1 MSYISLD
8 SSTSSTTV
16 VVFNEDLS
24 IKKKFQK
31 EHKQIYT
38 SEGFIEHDLE
48 EIYNNLIELI
58 KAAAEIAPNPQ
69 LISLTNQRETFTL
82 FDKLTGKPVRNAVV
96 WQCTR
101 GEEICKKIL
110 NNKDHSELITQKT
123 GLKANTFFSA
133 SKLKWIIENEPH
145 IKEGLII
152 GDILFGTIDTYL
164 LYRLTKC
171 KEYVTDTTNASRTLL
186 FNCIDNRWDNELFS
200 IFEIEQF
207 KLADV
212 KSSSSNFGSSNFEN
226 SFLKEI
232 PISGVAGDAQASF
245 FANLCFNPGD
255 SKITTGTGFNIQTN
269 IGTSF
274 KIDTNAF
281 TTLAFSHNKKNYYS
295 LECLGSVAGATISWL
310 KNNLNLIDK
319 VSESETLSLEIE
331 DSGGVA
337 LIPAFTGLGPPFWKA
352 NARAA
357 FIGINSSTTK
367 KQIVRAALESVAFQM
382 VVYLEFLQRDN
393 KFELKNLIVDGG
405 LIKNKLFL
413 QMIADLLKIEIM
425 VPEIE
430 EMSLYGA
437 LLFGI
442 QQQKNI
448 SELRDLNKFAVKR
461 KSIKYQENQCIQRS
475 FQHWKKLIDIYFISN
490 QEKN

>member
-16 VVFNEDLS
+16 VVFDDDLS
-24 IKKKFQK
+24 IQKKFQK
-31 EHKQIYT
+31 EHQQIYT
-38 SEGFIEHDLE
+38 SEGFVEHDLE

-58 KAAAEIAPNPQ
+58 KAAAEIAPDPQ
-69 LISLTNQRETFTL
+69 LISITNQRETFTL
-82 FDKLTGKPVRNAVV
+82 FDNLTGKPVRNAVV

-101 GEEICKKIL
+101 GEEICEKIL

-133 SKLKWIIENEPH
+133 SKLKWVIENEPH
-145 IKEGLII
+145 IKEGLIK
-152 GDILFGTIDTYL
+152 GNILFGTIDTYL

-212 KSSSSNFGSSNFEN
+212 KSSSSNFGLSNFEN

-232 PISGVAGDAQASF
+232 PITGVAGDAQASF
-245 FANLCFNPGD
+245 FANLCFSPGD

-274 KIDTNAF
+274 KIDANAF

-310 KNNLNLIDK
+310 KNNLKLIDK
-319 VSESETLSLEIE
+319 VSESESLSQEIE

-357 FIGINSSTTK
+357 FIGINASTTK

-393 KFELKNLIVDGG
+393 KFKLKNLIVDGG
-405 LIKNKLFL
+405 MIKNKLFL

-461 KSIKYQENQCIQRS
+461 KAIKCQENQGLQRS
-475 FQHWKKLIDIYFISN
+475 FHHWKKLIDIYFTSN

>member
-1 MSYISLD
+1 VSYISLD

-24 IKKKFQK
+24 IQKRFQK
-31 EHKQIYT
+31 EHQQIYT
-38 SEGFIEHDLE
+38 SEGFVEHDLE

-58 KAAAEIAPNPQ
+58 KAAAEIAPDPQ
-69 LISLTNQRETFTL
+69 LISITNQRETFTL

-101 GEEICKKIL
+101 GEEICEKIL
-110 NNKDHSELITQKT
+110 KNKDHSELITQKT

-133 SKLKWIIENEPH
+133 SKLKWVIENEPH
-145 IKEGLII
+145 IKEGLIK
-152 GDILFGTIDTYL
+152 GSILFGTIDTYL

-212 KSSSSNFGSSNFEN
+212 KSSSSNFGLSNFEN

-245 FANLCFNPGD
+245 FANLCFSPGD

-310 KNNLNLIDK
+310 KNNLKLIDK
-319 VSESETLSLEIE
+319 VSESESLSLDIE

-357 FIGINSSTTK
+357 FIGINASTTK

-405 LIKNKLFL
+405 MIKNKLFL

-448 SELRDLNKFAVKR
+448 SELRDLNKFAVRR
-461 KSIKYQENQCIQRS
+461 KAIKYQENQAIQRS
-475 FQHWKKLIDIYFISN
+475 FQHWKKIIDIYFISN

>member
-24 IKKKFQK
+24 IQKKFQK
-31 EHKQIYT
+31 EHQQIYT
-38 SEGFIEHDLE
+38 SEGFVEHDLE

-58 KAAAEIAPNPQ
+58 KAAAEIAPDPQ
-69 LISLTNQRETFTL
+69 LISITNQRETFTL

-101 GEEICKKIL
+101 GEEICEKIL

-133 SKLKWIIENEPH
+133 SKLKWVIENEPH
-145 IKEGLII
+145 IKEGLIK
-152 GDILFGTIDTYL
+152 GNILFGTIDTYL

-212 KSSSSNFGSSNFEN
+212 KSSSSNFGLSNFEN

-245 FANLCFNPGD
+245 FANLCFSPGD

-295 LECLGSVAGATISWL
+295 FECLGSVAGATISWL
-310 KNNLNLIDK
+310 KNNLKLIDK
-319 VSESETLSLEIE
+319 VSESESLSLEIE

-357 FIGINSSTTK
+357 FIGINASTTK

-405 LIKNKLFL
+405 MIKNKLFL

-448 SELRDLNKFAVKR
+448 SELKDLNKFAVKR
-461 KSIKYQENQCIQRS
+461 KAIKYQENQGLQRS

>member
-24 IKKKFQK
+24 IQKKFQK
-31 EHKQIYT
+31 EHQQIYT
-38 SEGFIEHDLE
+38 SEGFVEHDLE

-58 KAAAEIAPNPQ
+58 KAAAEIAPDPQ
-69 LISLTNQRETFTL
+69 LISITNQRETFTL

-101 GEEICKKIL
+101 GEEICEKIL
-110 NNKDHSELITQKT
+110 KNKDHSELITQKT

-133 SKLKWIIENEPH
+133 SKLKWVIENEPH
-145 IKEGLII
+145 IKEGLIK
-152 GDILFGTIDTYL
+152 GSILFGTIDTYL

-212 KSSSSNFGSSNFEN
+212 KSSSSNFGLSNFEN

-245 FANLCFNPGD
+245 FANLCFSPGD

-310 KNNLNLIDK
+310 KNNLKLIDK
-319 VSESETLSLEIE
+319 VSESESLSLDIE

-357 FIGINSSTTK
+357 FIGINASTTK

-393 KFELKNLIVDGG
+393 KFKLKNLIVDGG
-405 LIKNKLFL
+405 MIKNKLFL

-461 KSIKYQENQCIQRS
+461 KAIKCQENQGLQRS
-475 FQHWKKLIDIYFISN
+475 FQYWKKLIDIYFISN

>member
-24 IKKKFQK
+24 IQKKFQK
-31 EHKQIYT
+31 EHQQIYT
-38 SEGFIEHDLE
+38 SEGFVEHDLE

-58 KAAAEIAPNPQ
+58 KAAAEIAPDPQ
-69 LISLTNQRETFTL
+69 LISITNQRETFTL

-101 GEEICKKIL
+101 GEEICEKIL
-110 NNKDHSELITQKT
+110 KNKDHSELITQKT

-133 SKLKWIIENEPH
+133 SKLKWVIENEPH
-145 IKEGLII
+145 IKEGLIK
-152 GDILFGTIDTYL
+152 GSILFGTIDTYL

-212 KSSSSNFGSSNFEN
+212 KSSSSNFGLSNFEN

-245 FANLCFNPGD
+245 FANLCFSPGD

-310 KNNLNLIDK
+310 KNNLKLIDK
-319 VSESETLSLEIE
+319 VSESESLSLDIE

-357 FIGINSSTTK
+357 FIGINASTTK

-393 KFELKNLIVDGG
+393 KFKLKNLIVDGG
-405 LIKNKLFL
+405 MIKNKLFL

-448 SELRDLNKFAVKR
+448 SELKDLNKFAIKR
-461 KSIKYQENQCIQRS
+461 KAIKYQENQGLQRS

>member
-16 VVFNEDLS
+16 VVFDKDLN
-24 IKKKFQK
+24 IQKKFQK
-31 EHKQIYT
+31 EHRQIHT
-38 SEGFIEHDLE
+38 SEGFVEHDLE

-58 KAAAEIAPNPQ
+58 KKAAEIAPDPQ
-69 LISLTNQRETFTL
+69 LISITNQRETFTL

-101 GEEICKKIL
+101 GEEICEKIL
-110 NNKDHSELITQKT
+110 NNKEYSELITQKT

-133 SKLKWIIENEPH
+133 SKLKWVIENEPH
-145 IKEGLII
+145 IKEGLIK
-152 GDILFGTIDTYL
+152 GNILFGTIDTYL

-212 KSSSSNFGSSNFEN
+212 KSSSSNFGLSNFEN

-232 PISGVAGDAQASF
+232 PITGVAGDAQASF
-245 FANLCFNPGD
+245 FANLCFSPGD

-295 LECLGSVAGATISWL
+295 LECLSSVAGATISWL
-310 KNNLNLIDK
+310 KNNLKLIDK
-319 VSESETLSLEIE
+319 VSESESLSQEIE

-357 FIGINSSTTK
+357 FIGINASTTK

-405 LIKNKLFL
+405 MIKNKLFL

-437 LLFGI
+437 MLFGI

-448 SELRDLNKFAVKR
+448 SELKDLNKFAVKR
-461 KSIKYQENQCIQRS
+461 KAIKYQENQGLQRS
-475 FQHWKKLIDIYFISN
+475 FHHWKKLIDIYFISN

>member
-24 IKKKFQK
+24 IQKKFQK
-31 EHKQIYT
+31 EHQQIYT
-38 SEGFIEHDLE
+38 SEGFVEHDLE

-58 KAAAEIAPNPQ
+58 KAAAEIAPDPQ
-69 LISLTNQRETFTL
+69 LISITNQRETFTL

-101 GEEICKKIL
+101 GEEICEKIL
-110 NNKDHSELITQKT
+110 KNKDHSELITQKT

-133 SKLKWIIENEPH
+133 SKLKWVIENEPH
-145 IKEGLII
+145 IKEGLIK
-152 GDILFGTIDTYL
+152 GNILFGTIDTYL

-212 KSSSSNFGSSNFEN
+212 KSSSSNFGLSNFEN

-245 FANLCFNPGD
+245 FANLCFSPGD

-310 KNNLNLIDK
+310 KNNLKLIDK
-319 VSESETLSLEIE
+319 VSESESLSLEIE

-357 FIGINSSTTK
+357 FIGINASTTK

-405 LIKNKLFL
+405 MIKNKLFL

-448 SELRDLNKFAVKR
+448 SELRDLNKFEVKR
-461 KSIKYQENQCIQRS
+461 KAIKCQENQGIQRS

>member
-24 IKKKFQK
+24 IQKKFQK
-31 EHKQIYT
+31 EHQQIYT
-38 SEGFIEHDLE
+38 SEGFVEHDLE

-58 KAAAEIAPNPQ
+58 KAAAEIAPDPQ
-69 LISLTNQRETFTL
+69 LISITNQRETFAL

-101 GEEICKKIL
+101 GEEICEKIL

-133 SKLKWIIENEPH
+133 SKLKWVIENEPH
-145 IKEGLII
+145 IKEGLIK
-152 GDILFGTIDTYL
+152 GNILFGTIDTYL

-226 SFLKEI
+226 NFLKEI

-310 KNNLNLIDK
+310 KNNLKLIDK
-319 VSESETLSLEIE
+319 VSESESLSLDIE

-357 FIGINSSTTK
+357 FIGINASTTK

-405 LIKNKLFL
+405 MIKNKLFL

-425 VPEIE
+425 VPDIE

-448 SELRDLNKFAVKR
+448 SKLSDLNKFAVKR
-461 KSIKYQENQCIQRS
+461 KTIKYQENQGIHKSYQN
-475 FQHWKKLIDIYFISN
+475 WKKLIDRYFMSN

>member
-24 IKKKFQK
+24 IQKKFQK
-31 EHKQIYT
+31 EHQQIYT
-38 SEGFIEHDLE
+38 SEGFVEHDLE

-58 KAAAEIAPNPQ
+58 KAAAEIAPDPQ
-69 LISLTNQRETFTL
+69 LISITNQRETFTL

-101 GEEICKKIL
+101 GEEICEKVLK
-110 NNKDHSELITQKT
+110 NKDHSELITQKT

-133 SKLKWIIENEPH
+133 SKLKWVIENEPH
-145 IKEGLII
+145 IKEGLIK
-152 GDILFGTIDTYL
+152 GSILFGTIDTYL

-212 KSSSSNFGSSNFEN
+212 KSSSSNFGLSNFEN

-232 PISGVAGDAQASF
+232 PITGVAGDAQASF
-245 FANLCFNPGD
+245 FANLCFSPGD

-269 IGTSF
+269 IGTLF

-295 LECLGSVAGATISWL
+295 FECLGSVAGATISWL
-310 KNNLNLIDK
+310 KNNLKLIDN
-319 VSESETLSLEIE
+319 VSESESLSLDIE

-337 LIPAFTGLGPPFWKA
+337 LIPAFSGLGPPFWKA

-357 FIGINSSTTK
+357 FIGINASTTK

-393 KFELKNLIVDGG
+393 KFKLKNLIVDGG
-405 LIKNKLFL
+405 MIKNKLFL

-461 KSIKYQENQCIQRS
+461 KAIKCQENQGLQRS
-475 FQHWKKLIDIYFISN
+475 FQYWKKLIDIYFISN

>member
-16 VVFNEDLS
+16 VVFDKDLN
-24 IKKKFQK
+24 IQKKFQK
-31 EHKQIYT
+31 EHRQIHT
-38 SEGFIEHDLE
+38 SEGFVEHDLE

-58 KAAAEIAPNPQ
+58 KKAAEISPDPQ
-69 LISLTNQRETFTL
+69 LISITNQRETFAL

-101 GEEICKKIL
+101 GEEICEKIL
-110 NNKDHSELITQKT
+110 NNKEYSELITQKT

-133 SKLKWIIENEPH
+133 SKLKWVIENEPH
-145 IKEGLII
+145 IKEGLIK
-152 GDILFGTIDTYL
+152 GNILFGTVDTYL

-212 KSSSSNFGSSNFEN
+212 KASSSNFGSSNFEN
-226 SFLKEI
+226 IFLKEI

-295 LECLGSVAGATISWL
+295 LECLSSVAGATISWL
-310 KNNLNLIDK
+310 KNNLKLINN
-319 VSESETLSLEIE
+319 VSESESLSLEIE

-357 FIGINSSTTK
+357 FIGINASTTK

-405 LIKNKLFL
+405 MIKNKLFL

-425 VPEIE
+425 VPDIE

-437 LLFGI
+437 LLFGV
-442 QQQKNI
+442 QHQKKI
-448 SELRDLNKFAVKR
+448 SELSDLNKFAVKR
-461 KSIKYQENQCIQRS
+461 KTIKYEENQGILRS
-475 FQHWKKLIDIYFISN
+475 YQHWKKLIDIHFISN

>member
-24 IKKKFQK
+24 IQKKFQK
-31 EHKQIYT
+31 EHQQIYT
-38 SEGFIEHDLE
+38 SEGFVEHDLE

-58 KAAAEIAPNPQ
+58 KAAAEIAPDPQ
-69 LISLTNQRETFTL
+69 LISITNQRETFTL

-101 GEEICKKIL
+101 GEEICEKIL
-110 NNKDHSELITQKT
+110 KNKDHSELITQKT

-133 SKLKWIIENEPH
+133 SKLKWVIENEPH
-145 IKEGLII
+145 IKEGLIK
-152 GDILFGTIDTYL
+152 GNILFGTIDTYL

-212 KSSSSNFGSSNFEN
+212 KSSSSNFGLSNFEN

-245 FANLCFNPGD
+245 FANLCFSPGD

-310 KNNLNLIDK
+310 KNNLKLIDK
-319 VSESETLSLEIE
+319 VSESESLSLEIE

-357 FIGINSSTTK
+357 FIGINASTTK

-405 LIKNKLFL
+405 MIKNKLFL

-461 KSIKYQENQCIQRS
+461 KAIKYQENQGIQRS

>member
-16 VVFNEDLS
+16 VVFDNDLN
-24 IKKKFQK
+24 IQAKFQK
-31 EHKQIYT
+31 EHQQIYP
-38 SEGFIEHDLE
+38 SKGFVEHDLQ
-48 EIYNNLIELI
+48 EIYNNLIELMK
-58 KAAAEIAPNPQ
+58 KASAISAEPQ
-69 LISLTNQRETFTL
+69 FISMTNQRETFAL
-82 FDKLTGKPVRNAVV
+82 FDKFTGKPVRNAVV

-101 GEEICKKIL
+101 GEKICENIM
-110 NNKDHSELITQKT
+110 NNNEYSKLITQKT

-133 SKLKWIIENEPH
+133 SKLKWILENEPS
-145 IKEGLII
+145 IKEGLLK
-152 GDILFGTIDTYL
+152 GNILFGTIDTYL

-171 KEYVTDTTNASRTLL
+171 REYVTDTTNASRTLL
-186 FNCIDNRWDNELFS
+186 FNCIDNSWDPELFS
-200 IFEIEQF
+200 IFDIEQF
-207 KLADV
+207 DLAEV
-212 KSSSSNFGSSNFEN
+212 RPSSSNFGSSNFEN
-226 SFLKEI
+226 SFLKKI

-245 FANLCFNPGD
+245 FANLCFSPGD

-310 KNNLNLIDK
+310 KNNLKLIEK
-319 VSESETLSLEIE
+319 VSESESLSLEIE

-337 LIPAFTGLGPPFWKA
+337 LIPAFTGLGPPYWKA

-357 FIGINSSTTK
+357 FIGINASTTK

-382 VVYLEFLQRDN
+382 VVYLEFLQKDN

-405 LIKNKLFL
+405 MIKNKLFL

-448 SELRDLNKFAVKR
+448 SELIDLNKFAVKR
-461 KSIKYQENQCIQRS
+461 EAIKYQENQGIQRS
-475 FQHWKKLIDIYFISN
+475 FQYWKKLIDIYFISN

>member
-24 IKKKFQK
+24 IQKKFQK
-31 EHKQIYT
+31 EHQQIYT
-38 SEGFIEHDLE
+38 SEGFVEHDLE

-58 KAAAEIAPNPQ
+58 KAAAEIAPDPQ
-69 LISLTNQRETFTL
+69 LISITNQRETFTL

-101 GEEICKKIL
+101 GEEICEKIL

-133 SKLKWIIENEPH
+133 SKLKWVIENEPH
-145 IKEGLII
+145 IKEGLIK
-152 GDILFGTIDTYL
+152 GNILFGTIDTYL

-212 KSSSSNFGSSNFEN
+212 KSSSSNFGLSNFEN

-245 FANLCFNPGD
+245 FANLCFSPGD

-310 KNNLNLIDK
+310 KNNLKLIDK
-319 VSESETLSLEIE
+319 VSESESLSLDIE

-357 FIGINSSTTK
+357 FIGINASTTK

-382 VVYLEFLQRDN
+382 VVYLEFLQKDN

-405 LIKNKLFL
+405 MIKNKLFL

-461 KSIKYQENQCIQRS
+461 KAIKCQENQGLQRS
-475 FQHWKKLIDIYFISN
+475 FQYWKKLIDIYFISN

>member
-24 IKKKFQK
+24 IQKRFQK
-31 EHKQIYT
+31 EHQQIYT
-38 SEGFIEHDLE
+38 SEGFVEHDLE

-58 KAAAEIAPNPQ
+58 KAAAEIAPDPQ
-69 LISLTNQRETFTL
+69 LISITNQRETFTL

-101 GEEICKKIL
+101 GEEICEKIL
-110 NNKDHSELITQKT
+110 KNKDHSELITQKT

-133 SKLKWIIENEPH
+133 SKLKWVIENEPH
-145 IKEGLII
+145 IKEGLIK
-152 GDILFGTIDTYL
+152 GSILFGTIDTYL

-212 KSSSSNFGSSNFEN
+212 KSSSSNFGLSNFEN

-245 FANLCFNPGD
+245 FANLCFSPGD

-310 KNNLNLIDK
+310 KNNLKLIDK
-319 VSESETLSLEIE
+319 VSESESLSQEIE

-357 FIGINSSTTK
+357 FIGINASTTK

-405 LIKNKLFL
+405 MIKNKLFL

-461 KSIKYQENQCIQRS
+461 KAIKYQENQGIQRS

>member
-24 IKKKFQK
+24 IQKRFQK
-31 EHKQIYT
+31 EHQQIYT
-38 SEGFIEHDLE
+38 SEGFVEHDLE

-58 KAAAEIAPNPQ
+58 KAAAEIAPDPQ
-69 LISLTNQRETFTL
+69 LISITNQRETFTL

-101 GEEICKKIL
+101 GEEICEKIL
-110 NNKDHSELITQKT
+110 KNKDHSELITQKT

-133 SKLKWIIENEPH
+133 SKLKWVIENEPH
-145 IKEGLII
+145 IKEGLIK
-152 GDILFGTIDTYL
+152 GSILFGTIDTYL

-212 KSSSSNFGSSNFEN
+212 KSSSSNFGLSNFEN

-245 FANLCFNPGD
+245 FANLCFSPGD

-310 KNNLNLIDK
+310 KNNLKLIDK
-319 VSESETLSLEIE
+319 VSESESLSLDIE

-357 FIGINSSTTK
+357 FIGINASTTK

-393 KFELKNLIVDGG
+393 KFKLKNLIVDGG
-405 LIKNKLFL
+405 MIKNKLFL

-448 SELRDLNKFAVKR
+448 SELRDLNKFAVRR
-461 KSIKYQENQCIQRS
+461 KAIKYQENQGLQRS
-475 FQHWKKLIDIYFISN
+475 FQHWKKIIDIYFISN

>member
-16 VVFNEDLS
+16 VVFDDDLN
-24 IKKKFQK
+24 IQAKFQK
-31 EHKQIYT
+31 EHQQIYP
-38 SEGFIEHDLE
+38 SKGFVEHDLE
-48 EIYNNLIELI
+48 EIYNNLIELMK
-58 KAAAEIAPNPQ
+58 KASAISPEPQ
-69 LISLTNQRETFTL
+69 FISMTNQRETFAI
-82 FDKLTGKPVRNAVV
+82 FDKFTGKPVRNAVV

-101 GEEICKKIL
+101 GEKICENIM
-110 NNKDHSELITQKT
+110 NNNEYSKLITQKT

-133 SKLKWIIENEPH
+133 SKLKWILENEPN
-145 IKEGLII
+145 IKEGLLK
-152 GDILFGTIDTYL
+152 GNILFGTIDTYL

-171 KEYVTDTTNASRTLL
+171 REYVTDTTNASRTLL
-186 FNCIDNRWDNELFS
+186 FNCIDNSWDPELFS
-200 IFEIEQF
+200 IFDIEQF
-207 KLADV
+207 DLAEV
-212 KSSSSNFGSSNFEN
+212 RPSSSNFGYSNFEN
-226 SFLKEI
+226 SFFKEI

-245 FANLCFNPGD
+245 FANLCFSPGD

-310 KNNLNLIDK
+310 KNNLKLIEK
-319 VSESETLSLEIE
+319 VSESESLSLEIE

-337 LIPAFTGLGPPFWKA
+337 LIPAFTGLGPPYWKA

-357 FIGINSSTTK
+357 FIGINASTTK

-405 LIKNKLFL
+405 MIKNKLFL

-448 SELRDLNKFAVKR
+448 SELIDLNKFAVKR
-461 KSIKYQENQCIQRS
+461 EAIKYQENQGIQRS

>member
-16 VVFNEDLS
+16 VVFDDDLN
-24 IKKKFQK
+24 IQAKFQK
-31 EHKQIYT
+31 EHQQIYP
-38 SEGFIEHDLE
+38 SKGFVEHDLE
-48 EIYNNLIELI
+48 EIYNNLIELMK
-58 KAAAEIAPNPQ
+58 KASAISPEPQ
-69 LISLTNQRETFTL
+69 FISMTNQRETFAL
-82 FDKLTGKPVRNAVV
+82 FDKFTGKPVRNAVV

-101 GEEICKKIL
+101 GEKICENIM
-110 NNKDHSELITQKT
+110 NNNEYSKLITEKT

-133 SKLKWIIENEPH
+133 SKLKWILENEPN
-145 IKEGLII
+145 IKEGLLK
-152 GDILFGTIDTYL
+152 GNILFGTIDTYL

-171 KEYVTDTTNASRTLL
+171 REYVTDTTNASRTLL
-186 FNCIDNRWDNELFS
+186 FNCIDNSWDPELFS
-200 IFEIEQF
+200 IFDIEQF
-207 KLADV
+207 DLAEV
-212 KSSSSNFGSSNFEN
+212 RPSSSNFGYSNFEN
-226 SFLKEI
+226 SFFKEI

-245 FANLCFNPGD
+245 FANLCFSPGD

-310 KNNLNLIDK
+310 KNNLKLIEK
-319 VSESETLSLEIE
+319 VSESESLSLEIE

-337 LIPAFTGLGPPFWKA
+337 LIPAFTGLGPPYWKA

-357 FIGINSSTTK
+357 FIGINASTTK

-405 LIKNKLFL
+405 MIKNKLFL

-448 SELRDLNKFAVKR
+448 SELIDLNKFAVKR
-461 KSIKYQENQCIQRS
+461 EAIKYQENQGIQRS
-475 FQHWKKLIDIYFISN
+475 FQHWKKLIDIYLISN

>member
-24 IKKKFQK
+24 IQKKFQK
-31 EHKQIYT
+31 EHQQIYT
-38 SEGFIEHDLE
+38 SEGFVEHDLE

-58 KAAAEIAPNPQ
+58 KAAAEIAPDPQ
-69 LISLTNQRETFTL
+69 LISITNQRETFTL

-101 GEEICKKIL
+101 GEEICEKIL
-110 NNKDHSELITQKT
+110 KNKDHSELITQKT

-133 SKLKWIIENEPH
+133 SKLKWVIENEPH
-145 IKEGLII
+145 IKEGLIK
-152 GDILFGTIDTYL
+152 GSILFGTIDTYL

-212 KSSSSNFGSSNFEN
+212 KSSSSNFGLSNFEN

-245 FANLCFNPGD
+245 FANLCFSPGD

-310 KNNLNLIDK
+310 KNNLKLIDK
-319 VSESETLSLEIE
+319 VSESESLSLEIE

-357 FIGINSSTTK
+357 FIGINASTTK

-382 VVYLEFLQRDN
+382 VVYLEFLQKDN

-405 LIKNKLFL
+405 MIKNKLFL

-448 SELRDLNKFAVKR
+448 SELKDLNKFAVKR
-461 KSIKYQENQCIQRS
+461 KAIKYQENQGLQRS
-475 FQHWKKLIDIYFISN
+475 FHHWKKLIDIYFISN

>member
-24 IKKKFQK
+24 IQKKFQK
-31 EHKQIYT
+31 EHQQIYT
-38 SEGFIEHDLE
+38 SEGFVEHDLE

-58 KAAAEIAPNPQ
+58 KAAAEIAPDPQ
-69 LISLTNQRETFTL
+69 LISITNQRETFTL

-101 GEEICKKIL
+101 GEEICEKIL
-110 NNKDHSELITQKT
+110 KNKDHSELITQKT

-133 SKLKWIIENEPH
+133 SKLKWVIENEPH
-145 IKEGLII
+145 IKEGLIK
-152 GDILFGTIDTYL
+152 GNILFGTIDTYL

-212 KSSSSNFGSSNFEN
+212 KSSSSNFGLSNFEN

-245 FANLCFNPGD
+245 FANLCFSPGD

-310 KNNLNLIDK
+310 KNNLKLIDK
-319 VSESETLSLEIE
+319 VSESESLSQEIE

-357 FIGINSSTTK
+357 FIGINASTTK

-405 LIKNKLFL
+405 MIKNKLFL

-448 SELRDLNKFAVKR
+448 SELKDLNKFAVKR
-461 KSIKYQENQCIQRS
+461 KAIKYQENQGLQRS

>member
-24 IKKKFQK
+24 IQKRFQK
-31 EHKQIYT
+31 EHQQIYT
-38 SEGFIEHDLE
+38 SEGFVEHDLE

-58 KAAAEIAPNPQ
+58 KAAAEIAPDPQ
-69 LISLTNQRETFTL
+69 LISITNQRETFTL

-101 GEEICKKIL
+101 GEEICEKIL
-110 NNKDHSELITQKT
+110 KNKDHSELITQKT

-133 SKLKWIIENEPH
+133 SKLKWVIENEPH
-145 IKEGLII
+145 IKEGLIK
-152 GDILFGTIDTYL
+152 GSILFGTIDTYL

-212 KSSSSNFGSSNFEN
+212 KSSSSNFGLSNFEN

-232 PISGVAGDAQASF
+232 PITGVAGDAQASF
-245 FANLCFNPGD
+245 FANLCFSPGD

-295 LECLGSVAGATISWL
+295 FECLGSVAGATISWL
-310 KNNLNLIDK
+310 KNNLKLIDK
-319 VSESETLSLEIE
+319 VSESESLSLEIE

-357 FIGINSSTTK
+357 FIGINASTTK

-382 VVYLEFLQRDN
+382 VVYLEFLQKDN

-405 LIKNKLFL
+405 MIKNKLFL

-448 SELRDLNKFAVKR
+448 SELRDLNKFEVKR
-461 KSIKYQENQCIQRS
+461 KAIKCQENQGIQRS

>member
-24 IKKKFQK
+24 IQKKFQK
-31 EHKQIYT
+31 EHQQIYT
-38 SEGFIEHDLE
+38 SEGFVEHDLE

-58 KAAAEIAPNPQ
+58 KAAAEIAPDPQ
-69 LISLTNQRETFTL
+69 LISITNQRETFTL

-101 GEEICKKIL
+101 GEEICEKIL
-110 NNKDHSELITQKT
+110 KNKDHSELITQKT

-133 SKLKWIIENEPH
+133 SKLKWVIENEPH
-145 IKEGLII
+145 IKEGLIK
-152 GDILFGTIDTYL
+152 GSILFGTIDTYL

-212 KSSSSNFGSSNFEN
+212 KSSSSNFGLSNFEN

-245 FANLCFNPGD
+245 FANLCFSPGD

-295 LECLGSVAGATISWL
+295 FECLGSVAGATISWL
-310 KNNLNLIDK
+310 KNNLKLIDK
-319 VSESETLSLEIE
+319 VSESESLSLEIE

-357 FIGINSSTTK
+357 FIGINASTTK

-393 KFELKNLIVDGG
+393 KFKLKNLIVDGG
-405 LIKNKLFL
+405 MIKNKLFL

-448 SELRDLNKFAVKR
+448 SELKDLNKFAVKR
-461 KSIKYQENQCIQRS
+461 KAIKYQENQGLQRS
-475 FQHWKKLIDIYFISN
+475 FHHWKKLIDIYFISN

>member
-24 IKKKFQK
+24 IQKKFQK
-31 EHKQIYT
+31 EHQQIYT
-38 SEGFIEHDLE
+38 SEGFVEHDLE

-58 KAAAEIAPNPQ
+58 KAAAEIAPDPQ
-69 LISLTNQRETFTL
+69 LISITNQRETFTL

-101 GEEICKKIL
+101 GEEICEKIL
-110 NNKDHSELITQKT
+110 KNKDHSELITQKT

-133 SKLKWIIENEPH
+133 SKLKWVIENEPH
-145 IKEGLII
+145 IKEGLIK
-152 GDILFGTIDTYL
+152 GSILFGTIDTYL

-212 KSSSSNFGSSNFEN
+212 KSSSSNFGLSNFEN

-232 PISGVAGDAQASF
+232 PITGVAGDAQASF
-245 FANLCFNPGD
+245 FANLCFSPGD

-274 KIDTNAF
+274 KIDPNAF

-295 LECLGSVAGATISWL
+295 FECLGSVAGATISWL
-310 KNNLNLIDK
+310 KNNLKLIDK
-319 VSESETLSLEIE
+319 VSESESLSLEIE

-357 FIGINSSTTK
+357 FIGINASTTK

-382 VVYLEFLQRDN
+382 VVYLEFLQKDN

-405 LIKNKLFL
+405 MIKNKLFL

-448 SELRDLNKFAVKR
+448 SELRDLNKFAVRR
-461 KSIKYQENQCIQRS
+461 KAIKYQENQAIQRS
-475 FQHWKKLIDIYFISN
+475 FQHWKKIIDIYFISN

>member
-24 IKKKFQK
+24 IQKKFQK
-31 EHKQIYT
+31 EHQQIYT
-38 SEGFIEHDLE
+38 SEGFVEHDLE

-58 KAAAEIAPNPQ
+58 KAAAEIAPDPQ
-69 LISLTNQRETFTL
+69 LISITNQRETFTL

-101 GEEICKKIL
+101 GEEICEKIL

-133 SKLKWIIENEPH
+133 SKLKWVIENEPH
-145 IKEGLII
+145 IKEGLIK
-152 GDILFGTIDTYL
+152 GSILFGTIDTYL

-212 KSSSSNFGSSNFEN
+212 KSSSSNFGLSNFEN

-245 FANLCFNPGD
+245 FANLCFSPGD

-310 KNNLNLIDK
+310 KNNLKLIDK
-319 VSESETLSLEIE
+319 VSESESLSLDIE

-357 FIGINSSTTK
+357 FIGINASTTK

-405 LIKNKLFL
+405 MIKNKLFL

-461 KSIKYQENQCIQRS
+461 KAIKYQENQGLQRS
-475 FQHWKKLIDIYFISN
+475 FQHWKKIIDIYFISN

>member
-24 IKKKFQK
+24 IQKRFQK
-31 EHKQIYT
+31 EHQQIYT
-38 SEGFIEHDLE
+38 SEGFVEHDLE

-58 KAAAEIAPNPQ
+58 KTAAEIAPDPQ
-69 LISLTNQRETFTL
+69 LISITNQRETFTL

-101 GEEICKKIL
+101 GEEICEKIL
-110 NNKDHSELITQKT
+110 KNKDHSELITQKT

-133 SKLKWIIENEPH
+133 SKLKWVIENEPH
-145 IKEGLII
+145 IKEGLIK
-152 GDILFGTIDTYL
+152 GSILFGTIDTYL

-171 KEYVTDTTNASRTLL
+171 KKYVTDTTNASRTLL

-212 KSSSSNFGSSNFEN
+212 KSSSSNFGLSNFEN

-245 FANLCFNPGD
+245 FANLCFSPGD

-274 KIDTNAF
+274 KIDPNAF

-295 LECLGSVAGATISWL
+295 FECLGSVAGATISWL
-310 KNNLNLIDK
+310 KNNLKLIDK
-319 VSESETLSLEIE
+319 VSESESLSLDIE

-357 FIGINSSTTK
+357 FIGINASTTK

-405 LIKNKLFL
+405 MIKNKLFL

-461 KSIKYQENQCIQRS
+461 KAIKCHENQGIQRS

>member
-16 VVFNEDLS
+16 VVFDDDLN
-24 IKKKFQK
+24 IQAKFQK
-31 EHKQIYT
+31 EHQQIYP
-38 SEGFIEHDLE
+38 SKGFVEHDLE
-48 EIYNNLIELI
+48 EIYNNLIELMK
-58 KAAAEIAPNPQ
+58 KASAISPEPQ
-69 LISLTNQRETFTL
+69 FISMTNQRETFAL
-82 FDKLTGKPVRNAVV
+82 FDKFTGKPVRNAVV

-101 GEEICKKIL
+101 GEKICENIM
-110 NNKDHSELITQKT
+110 NNNEYSKLITQKT

-133 SKLKWIIENEPH
+133 SKLKWILENEPN
-145 IKEGLII
+145 IKEGLLK
-152 GDILFGTIDTYL
+152 GNILFGTIDTYL

-171 KEYVTDTTNASRTLL
+171 REYVTDTTNASRTLL
-186 FNCIDNRWDNELFS
+186 FNCIDNSWDPELFS
-200 IFEIEQF
+200 IFDIEQF
-207 KLADV
+207 DLAEV
-212 KSSSSNFGSSNFEN
+212 RPSSSNFGYSNFEN
-226 SFLKEI
+226 SFFKEI

-245 FANLCFNPGD
+245 FANLCFSPGD

-310 KNNLNLIDK
+310 KNNLKLIEK
-319 VSESETLSLEIE
+319 VSESESLSLEIE

-337 LIPAFTGLGPPFWKA
+337 LIPAFTGLGPPYWKA

-357 FIGINSSTTK
+357 FIGINASTTK

-405 LIKNKLFL
+405 MIKNKLFL

-442 QQQKNI
+442 QEQKNI
-448 SELRDLNKFAVKR
+448 SELIDLNKFAVKR
-461 KSIKYQENQCIQRS
+461 EAIKYQENQGIQRS

>member
-24 IKKKFQK
+24 IQKKFQK
-31 EHKQIYT
+31 EHQQIYT
-38 SEGFIEHDLE
+38 SEGFVEHDLE

-58 KAAAEIAPNPQ
+58 KAAAEIAPDPQ
-69 LISLTNQRETFTL
+69 LISITNQRETFTL

-101 GEEICKKIL
+101 GEEICEKIL
-110 NNKDHSELITQKT
+110 KNKDHSELITQKT

-133 SKLKWIIENEPH
+133 SKLKWVIENEPH
-145 IKEGLII
+145 IKEGLIK
-152 GDILFGTIDTYL
+152 GNILFGTIDTYL

-212 KSSSSNFGSSNFEN
+212 KSSSSNFGLSNFEN

-245 FANLCFNPGD
+245 FANLCFSPGD

-310 KNNLNLIDK
+310 KNNLKLIDK
-319 VSESETLSLEIE
+319 VSESESLSQEIE

-357 FIGINSSTTK
+357 FIGINASTTK

-382 VVYLEFLQRDN
+382 VVYLEFLQKDN

-405 LIKNKLFL
+405 MIKNKLFL

-461 KSIKYQENQCIQRS
+461 KALKYQENQGLQRS

>member
-24 IKKKFQK
+24 IQKKFQK
-31 EHKQIYT
+31 EHQQIYT
-38 SEGFIEHDLE
+38 SEGFVEHDLE

-58 KAAAEIAPNPQ
+58 KAAAEIAPDPQ
-69 LISLTNQRETFTL
+69 LISITNQRETFTL

-101 GEEICKKIL
+101 GEEICEKIL

-133 SKLKWIIENEPH
+133 SKLKWVIENEPH
-145 IKEGLII
+145 IKEGLIK
-152 GDILFGTIDTYL
+152 GSILFGTIDTYL

-212 KSSSSNFGSSNFEN
+212 KSSSSNFGLSNFEN

-245 FANLCFNPGD
+245 FANLCFSPGD

-274 KIDTNAF
+274 KIDPNAF

-310 KNNLNLIDK
+310 KNNLKLIDK
-319 VSESETLSLEIE
+319 VSESESLSLDIE

-357 FIGINSSTTK
+357 FIGINASTTK

-405 LIKNKLFL
+405 MIKNKLFL

-461 KSIKYQENQCIQRS
+461 KAIKCQENQGIQRS

>member
-24 IKKKFQK
+24 IQKRFQK
-31 EHKQIYT
+31 EHQQIYT
-38 SEGFIEHDLE
+38 SEGFVEHDLE

-58 KAAAEIAPNPQ
+58 KAAAEIAPDPQ
-69 LISLTNQRETFTL
+69 LISITNQRETFTL

-101 GEEICKKIL
+101 GEEICEKIL

-133 SKLKWIIENEPH
+133 SKLKWVIENEPH
-145 IKEGLII
+145 IKEGLIK
-152 GDILFGTIDTYL
+152 GNILFGTIDTYL

-212 KSSSSNFGSSNFEN
+212 KSSSSNFGLSNFEN
-226 SFLKEI
+226 SFSKEI

-245 FANLCFNPGD
+245 FANLCFSPGD

-274 KIDTNAF
+274 KIDPNAF

-310 KNNLNLIDK
+310 KNNLKLIDK
-319 VSESETLSLEIE
+319 VSESESLSLEIE

-357 FIGINSSTTK
+357 FIGINASTTK

-382 VVYLEFLQRDN
+382 VVYLEFLQKDN

-405 LIKNKLFL
+405 MIKNKLFL

-448 SELRDLNKFAVKR
+448 SELRDLNKFAVRR
-461 KSIKYQENQCIQRS
+461 KAIKYQENQGLQRS
-475 FQHWKKLIDIYFISN
+475 FQHWKKIIDIYFISN

>member
-1 MSYISLD
+1 VSYISLD

-310 KNNLNLIDK
+310 KNNLKLIDK

>member
-24 IKKKFQK
+24 IQKRFQK
-31 EHKQIYT
+31 EHQQIYT
-38 SEGFIEHDLE
+38 SEGFVEHDLE

-58 KAAAEIAPNPQ
+58 KAAAEIAPDPQ
-69 LISLTNQRETFTL
+69 LISITNQRETFTL

-101 GEEICKKIL
+101 GEEICEKIL
-110 NNKDHSELITQKT
+110 KNKDHSELITQKT

-133 SKLKWIIENEPH
+133 SKLKWVIENEPH
-145 IKEGLII
+145 IKEGLIK
-152 GDILFGTIDTYL
+152 GNILFGTIDTYL

-212 KSSSSNFGSSNFEN
+212 KSSSSNFGLSNFEN

-232 PISGVAGDAQASF
+232 PITGVAGDAQASF
-245 FANLCFNPGD
+245 FANLCFSPGD

-310 KNNLNLIDK
+310 KNNLKLIDK
-319 VSESETLSLEIE
+319 VSESESLSLEIE

-357 FIGINSSTTK
+357 FIGINASTTK

-382 VVYLEFLQRDN
+382 VVYLEFLQKDN

-405 LIKNKLFL
+405 MIKNKLFL

-448 SELRDLNKFAVKR
+448 SELRDLNKFAVRR
-461 KSIKYQENQCIQRS
+461 KAIKYQENQGLQRS
-475 FQHWKKLIDIYFISN
+475 FQHWKKIIDIYFISN

>member
-24 IKKKFQK
+24 IQKRFQK
-31 EHKQIYT
+31 EHQQIYT
-38 SEGFIEHDLE
+38 SEGFVEHDLE

-58 KAAAEIAPNPQ
+58 KAAAEIAPDPQ
-69 LISLTNQRETFTL
+69 LISITNQRETFTL

-101 GEEICKKIL
+101 GEEICEKIL
-110 NNKDHSELITQKT
+110 KNKDHSELITQKT

-133 SKLKWIIENEPH
+133 SKLKWVIENEPH
-145 IKEGLII
+145 IKEGLIK
-152 GDILFGTIDTYL
+152 GSILFGTIDTYL

-212 KSSSSNFGSSNFEN
+212 KSSSSNFGLSNFEN

-232 PISGVAGDAQASF
+232 PITGVAGDAQASF
-245 FANLCFNPGD
+245 FANLCFSPGD
-255 SKITTGTGFNIQTN
+255 SKITTGTGFNVQTN

-274 KIDTNAF
+274 KIDPNAF

-295 LECLGSVAGATISWL
+295 FECLGSVAGATISWL
-310 KNNLNLIDK
+310 KNNLKLIDK
-319 VSESETLSLEIE
+319 VSESESLSLEIE

-357 FIGINSSTTK
+357 FIGINASTTK

-382 VVYLEFLQRDN
+382 VVYLEFLQKDN

-405 LIKNKLFL
+405 MIKNKLFL

-448 SELRDLNKFAVKR
+448 SELRDLNKFEVKR
-461 KSIKYQENQCIQRS
+461 KAIKCQENQGIQRS

>member
-16 VVFNEDLS
+16 VVFDEDLS

-31 EHKQIYT
+31 EHRQIFT
-38 SEGFIEHDLE
+38 PEGFVEHDLE

-58 KAAAEIAPNPQ
+58 KAAAEIAPDPQ
-69 LISLTNQRETFTL
+69 LISITNQRETFTL

-101 GEEICKKIL
+101 GEEICEKIL

-133 SKLKWIIENEPH
+133 SKLKWVIENEPH
-145 IKEGLII
+145 IKEGLIK
-152 GDILFGTIDTYL
+152 GNILFGTIDTYL

-245 FANLCFNPGD
+245 FANLCFSPGD

-310 KNNLNLIDK
+310 KNNLKLIDK
-319 VSESETLSLEIE
+319 VSESENLSLEIE

-357 FIGINSSTTK
+357 FIGINASTTK

-405 LIKNKLFL
+405 MIKNKLFL

-461 KSIKYQENQCIQRS
+461 KAIKYKENQGLQRS

>member
-1 MSYISLD
+1 
-8 SSTSSTTV
+8 
-16 VVFNEDLS
+16 
-24 IKKKFQK
+24 
-31 EHKQIYT
+31 
-38 SEGFIEHDLE
+38 
-48 EIYNNLIELI
+48 
-58 KAAAEIAPNPQ
+58 
-69 LISLTNQRETFTL
+69 
-82 FDKLTGKPVRNAVV
+82 
-96 WQCTR
+96 
-101 GEEICKKIL
+101 
-110 NNKDHSELITQKT
+110 
-123 GLKANTFFSA
+123 
-133 SKLKWIIENEPH
+133 
-145 IKEGLII
+145 
-152 GDILFGTIDTYL
+152 
-164 LYRLTKC
+164 
-171 KEYVTDTTNASRTLL
+171 
-186 FNCIDNRWDNELFS
+186 
-200 IFEIEQF
+200 
-207 KLADV
+207 
-212 KSSSSNFGSSNFEN
+212 
-226 SFLKEI
+226 
-232 PISGVAGDAQASF
+232 
-245 FANLCFNPGD
+245 
-255 SKITTGTGFNIQTN
+255 
-269 IGTSF
+269 
-274 KIDTNAF
+274 
-281 TTLAFSHNKKNYYS
+281 
-295 LECLGSVAGATISWL
+295 
-310 KNNLNLIDK
+310 
-319 VSESETLSLEIE
+319 
-331 DSGGVA
+331 

>member
-24 IKKKFQK
+24 IQKKFQK
-31 EHKQIYT
+31 EHQQIYT
-38 SEGFIEHDLE
+38 SEGFVEHDLE

-58 KAAAEIAPNPQ
+58 KAAAEIAPDPQ
-69 LISLTNQRETFTL
+69 LISITNQRETFTL

-101 GEEICKKIL
+101 GEEICEKIL
-110 NNKDHSELITQKT
+110 KNKDHSELITQKT

-133 SKLKWIIENEPH
+133 SKLKWVIENEPH
-145 IKEGLII
+145 IKEGLIK
-152 GDILFGTIDTYL
+152 GSILFGTIDTYL

-212 KSSSSNFGSSNFEN
+212 KSSSSNFGLSNFEN

-245 FANLCFNPGD
+245 FANLCFSPGD

-295 LECLGSVAGATISWL
+295 FECLGSVAGATISWL
-310 KNNLNLIDK
+310 KNNLKLIDK
-319 VSESETLSLEIE
+319 VSESESLSLEIE

-357 FIGINSSTTK
+357 FIGINASTTK

-405 LIKNKLFL
+405 MIKNKLFL

-448 SELRDLNKFAVKR
+448 SELRDLNKFAVRR
-461 KSIKYQENQCIQRS
+461 KAIKYQENQAIQRS

>member
-24 IKKKFQK
+24 IQKKFQK
-31 EHKQIYT
+31 EHQQIYT
-38 SEGFIEHDLE
+38 SEGFVEHDLE

-58 KAAAEIAPNPQ
+58 KAAAEIAPDPQ
-69 LISLTNQRETFTL
+69 LISITNQRETFTL

-101 GEEICKKIL
+101 GEEICEKIL

-133 SKLKWIIENEPH
+133 SKLKWVIENEPH
-145 IKEGLII
+145 IKEGLIK
-152 GDILFGTIDTYL
+152 GSILFGTIDTYL

-212 KSSSSNFGSSNFEN
+212 KSSSSNFGLSNFEN

-245 FANLCFNPGD
+245 FANLCFSPGD

-310 KNNLNLIDK
+310 KNNLKLIDK
-319 VSESETLSLEIE
+319 VSESESLSLEIE

-357 FIGINSSTTK
+357 FIGINASTTK

-382 VVYLEFLQRDN
+382 VVYLEFLQKDN

-405 LIKNKLFL
+405 MIKNKLFL

-448 SELRDLNKFAVKR
+448 SELKDLNKFAVKR
-461 KSIKYQENQCIQRS
+461 KAIKYQENQGLQRS
-475 FQHWKKLIDIYFISN
+475 FHHWKKLIDIYFISN

>member
-24 IKKKFQK
+24 IQKKFQK
-31 EHKQIYT
+31 EHQQIYT
-38 SEGFIEHDLE
+38 SEGFVEHDLE

-58 KAAAEIAPNPQ
+58 KAAAEIAPDPQ
-69 LISLTNQRETFTL
+69 LISITNQRETFTL

-101 GEEICKKIL
+101 GEEICEKIL
-110 NNKDHSELITQKT
+110 KNKDHSELITQKT

-133 SKLKWIIENEPH
+133 SKLKWVIENEPH
-145 IKEGLII
+145 IKEGLIK
-152 GDILFGTIDTYL
+152 GSILFGTIDTYL

-212 KSSSSNFGSSNFEN
+212 KSSSSNFGLSNFEN

-245 FANLCFNPGD
+245 FANLCFSPGD

-310 KNNLNLIDK
+310 KNNLKLIDK
-319 VSESETLSLEIE
+319 VSESESLSLDIE

-357 FIGINSSTTK
+357 FIGINASTTK

-382 VVYLEFLQRDN
+382 VVYLEFLQKDN

-405 LIKNKLFL
+405 MIKNKLFL

-461 KSIKYQENQCIQRS
+461 KAIKCQENQGLQRS

>member
-24 IKKKFQK
+24 IQKRFQK
-31 EHKQIYT
+31 EHQQIYT
-38 SEGFIEHDLE
+38 SEGFVEHDLE

-58 KAAAEIAPNPQ
+58 KAAAEIAPDPQ
-69 LISLTNQRETFTL
+69 LISITNQRETFTL

-101 GEEICKKIL
+101 GEEICEKIL
-110 NNKDHSELITQKT
+110 NNKNHSELITQKT

-133 SKLKWIIENEPH
+133 SKLKWVIENEPH
-145 IKEGLII
+145 IKEGLIK
-152 GDILFGTIDTYL
+152 GSILFGTIDTYL

-212 KSSSSNFGSSNFEN
+212 KSSSSNFGLSNFEN

-245 FANLCFNPGD
+245 FANLCFSPGD

-274 KIDTNAF
+274 KIDPNAF

-295 LECLGSVAGATISWL
+295 FECLGSVAGATISWL
-310 KNNLNLIDK
+310 KNNLKLIDK
-319 VSESETLSLEIE
+319 VSESESLSLEIE

-357 FIGINSSTTK
+357 FIGINASTTK

-405 LIKNKLFL
+405 MIKNKLFL

-448 SELRDLNKFAVKR
+448 SELRDLNKFEVKR
-461 KSIKYQENQCIQRS
+461 KAIKCQENQGIQRS